1 MSLVVKDFEEVFG
14 EFGNVS
20 VESMESFEIGAG
32 IKNFLDV
39 KEDVKNYLKNV
50 SSAITYYDS
59 KCNETTKENC
69 KYIFIN
75 TGIVNK
81 GHLVTVAFRKYCGNF
96 IYYYTACEDKI
107 FNAIKRY
114 NREKRDVIAIET
126 DRQKEETKKEDGKQE
141 DDRQVD
147 AETKD
152 IDDIAKEVFDQ
163 LLIKNGWD
171 RKKDCSIIKSFLK
184 MMSNKIDRDMEN
196 GKAKY
201 IVYNSTSDMI
211 MYNTGLVSIIGNS
224 IIIGQELDKSRKL
237 RKRVIIDSKTDAVNL
252 GFNHE
257 DFCSL
262 SPFTFYENVGDT
274 IFKDTLD
281 QFDIY
286 GKGRIFHIIE
296 DRIDRLPEYARQ
308 LPKELLY
315 SRIVYSIET
324 SLKIAEHDTKW
335 IMPIYWY
342 DEDTISYVFPLYI
355 NNSFSTGKAEGA
367 IVVGKEGKFWE
378 ARTILT
384 LDDAFN
390 DAMCVSRVGEAW
402 LQ

>member
-14 EFGNVS
+14 KFGNVS

-39 KEDVKNYLKNV
+39 KEDIENYIENV
-50 SSAITYYDS
+50 SSAVTYYDS
-59 KCNETTKENC
+59 ECNETTKEKC
-69 KYIFIN
+69 KYIFVS
-75 TGIVNK
+75 TGLVNK
-81 GHLVTVAFRKYCGNF
+81 GHPVTVAFRKHCGNF
-96 IYYYTACEDKI
+96 IYYYTAGEEKI
-107 FNAIKRY
+107 FNAIRKY
-114 NREKRDVIAIET
+114 NDEKKGILAVET
-126 DRQKEETKKEDGKQE
+126 DKAK
-141 DDRQVD
+141 DDKRQVEVSNTK
-147 AETKD
+147 ET
-152 IDDIAKEVFDQ
+152 DDIAREVFEL

-171 RKKDCSIIKSFLK
+171 RKGDASIIKSFLK
-184 MMSNKIDRDMEN
+184 MMSNKIERDIEN
-196 GKAKY
+196 GRAKY
-201 IVYNSTSDMI
+201 VVYNSTGDMI

-252 GFNHE
+252 GFSHDE
-257 DFCSL
+257 FCSL
-262 SPFTFYENVGDT
+262 APFTFYENVEDT
-274 IFKDTLD
+274 IFKATLD

-286 GKGRIFHIIE
+286 SKGRIFHIIE
-296 DRIDRLPEYARQ
+296 DRIDRLPEYARE

-384 LDDAFN
+384 LEDAFN